1 MGSTTRGDLRG
12 LFDDLPRL
20 ADETPSPPPPS
31 RRRRVMIPFLIL
43 VLLALTVAG
52 STLAYVHI
60 PWALFVLVGLFVW
73 YRSGRF
79 HRFGH
84 HDRFHHH
91 ADRRL
96 DGSSD
101 HQIIG

>member
-1 MGSTTRGDLRG
+1 MTSRGWPTKLHHHHDPHAAG
-12 LFDDLPRL
+12 GC
-20 ADETPSPPPPS
+20 
-31 RRRRVMIPFLIL
+31 VPFLIL

-79 HRFGH
+79 HHFGH

-91 ADRRL
+91 ADRHL